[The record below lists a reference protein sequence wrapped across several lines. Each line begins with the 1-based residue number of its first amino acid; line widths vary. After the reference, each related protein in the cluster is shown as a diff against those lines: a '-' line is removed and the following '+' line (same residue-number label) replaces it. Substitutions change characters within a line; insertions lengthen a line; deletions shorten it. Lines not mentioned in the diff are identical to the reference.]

1 MDTEVAYK
9 RNKILE
15 IINKGTVTTV
25 QGQKADDKNTL
36 QIHDEIMYKIYENGF
51 TPLETVF

>member
-51 TPLETVF
+51 TPS